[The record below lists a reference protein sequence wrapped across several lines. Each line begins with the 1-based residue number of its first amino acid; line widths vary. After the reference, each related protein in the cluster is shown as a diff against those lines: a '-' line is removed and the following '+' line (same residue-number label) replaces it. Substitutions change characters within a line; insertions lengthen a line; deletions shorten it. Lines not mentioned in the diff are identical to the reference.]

1 MADQRPIED
10 ETPGE
15 EHHWLS
21 PVWYTR
27 TRRHANIYGRY
38 QAVRIVIDFCA
49 AFCFVAGSILFLK
62 PDSGLT
68 AAVLFL
74 VGSLCFAVKPTIDL
88 VRAFHLKRL

>member
-1 MADQRPIED
+1 MADQPPAED
-10 ETPGE
+10 RTGGE
-15 EHHWLS
+15 AHHWLS

-27 TRRHANIYGRY
+27 TTRHANIYGRY
-38 QAVRIVIDFCA
+38 QAVRIFIDFCA
-49 AFCFVAGSILFLK
+49 AFCFVAGSILFL
-62 PDSGLT
+62 DAAAGVA